1 MGPNLPNIGPFSFNP
16 RTVLDADGQIDTAVQ
31 TRRKYNQYLPRRRGK
46 INFEAIA
53 ILSLV

>member
-1 MGPNLPNIGPFSFNP
+1 MGPNFPNIGPFSFNP

-53 ILSLV
+53 IL